1 MFAVIKTGGK
11 QYRVQKGEILDIEKL
26 DVKEGKKVSFEQ
38 VLLIDADGKIQVGTP
53 YLKDALVKA
62 EVLDNFKDKK
72 VIVFKKKRRKQYKRK
87 IGHRQELTRIRIEEI
102 LTRKAKGKAKP
113 VEKAVVKPKTAK
125 KPSNKSAATAV
136 NPKE

>member
-38 VLLIDADGKIQVGTP
+38 VLLIETDGKIQVGTP
-53 YLKDALVKA
+53 YLKDTLVKA

-87 IGHRQELTRIRIEEI
+87 IGHRQELTRIKIGEI
-102 LTRKAKGKAKP
+102 LTGKAKEKAKP
-113 VEKAVVKPKTAK
+113 VEKAAVKPKTAK
-125 KPSNKSAATAV
+125 KTSNKSAATAV
-136 NPKE
+136 NPKG